1 MGEGGAWEKVEHGRR
16 WSMGEGG
23 AWEKVEWKVEWKA
36 EWNVCYSDYKHRPQG
51 YYLLL
56 LGLLAASGS
65 ER

>member
-1 MGEGGAWEKVEHGRR
+1 
-16 WSMGEGG
+16 MGEGG
-23 AWEKVEWKVEWKA
+23 AWEKVEWQVEWKV